1 MCCLNIIEEF
11 KQPLAWPSNS
21 DDLLSNFINVFLGYL
36 ERAVFV
42 KQRSYVLSQSANR
55 CRSVF
60 YKEQLISL

>member
-1 MCCLNIIEEF
+1 MCCLNIIEEV
-11 KQPLAWPSNS
+11 KQPPVWPSNS
-21 DDLLSNFINVFLGYL
+21 DDLLSYFINVFLVNL

-55 CRSVF
+55 CRSVV